1 MCNCSCHNQSI
12 CCDGDAHAAHH
23 HHHASPFKEF
33 CKEWMAPLF
42 SLLMLAAGMI
52 MGWSDAEPFASSPLF
67 QIIWYVIAVL
77 PVGLPVVFEA
87 VEEMA
92 KKDIFNEFTLM
103 SLASIGAFVIGEYPE
118 AVGVMLFY
126 SVGEK
131 LQDRAVDKATRD
143 ISNLASL
150 KVDKAR
156 LVSGGKMEEVAPETV
171 KPGDVIEVRPGER
184 IPLDGV
190 VISEGGTLDTSALT
204 GESMPRPCTEG
215 GEVLAG
221 MISIESSLRIRVS
234 RNYGQSALSRIME
247 MVREASERKAPAE
260 LFIRKFSRIYTPAVI
275 ILAVLIVALPALYS
289 LENPDFDF
297 VFANWLKRALVFLV
311 ISCPCALVIS
321 VPLSYFAGIGAAS
334 RKGILFKGGNYL
346 DALSKVKGVAFDKT
360 GTLTTSRFSVEK
372 VCSPRFGEEEF
383 LKLAGAAEAVSSH
396 PLAKALNEYV
406 KNKGIEIPQADK
418 VKERPGFGVEA
429 MVGAHKVMAGN
440 ARLLEE
446 SGVSLPEG
454 IVEMPYTVIL
464 CAVDGM
470 FAGYVAFADTLKPDA
485 KTAVSQLEDLG
496 IENIA
501 ILSGDRQEP
510 TARIASLL
518 GISEAYGQLLPAGK
532 VEKVREMAEETGG
545 GVAFVGDGM
554 NDSPVLAA
562 SNVGVAM
569 GDAGSDMAVE
579 AADVVIRTDSPSKL
593 ASAIRISRFTR
604 KIVGEN
610 IFLAIAIKVII
621 LVLGV
626 IGIAS
631 LWAAVFADVGVALIV
646 ILNSMRIIR
655 NKNFN

>member
-1 MCNCSCHNQSI
+1 MCNCSCQNQS
-12 CCDGDAHAAHH
+12 CCGVGDAQGAHH

-52 MGWSDAEPFASSPLF
+52 MGWSGAEPFASSPLF

-156 LVSGGKMEEVAPETV
+156 LVAGGKMEEVAPETV

-260 LFIRKFSRIYTPAVI
+260 LFIRKFSRIYTQAVI

-297 VFANWLKRALVFLV
+297 VFASWLKRALVFLV

-334 RKGILFKGGNYL
+334 RNGILFKGGNYL

-360 GTLTTSRFSVEK
+360 GTLTTGRFSVEK
-372 VCSPRFGEEEF
+372 VCSSRFGEEEF
-383 LKLAGAAEAVSSH
+383 LKLAGATEAVSSH
-396 PLAKALNEYV
+396 PLAKALTEYV

-429 MVGAHKVMAGN
+429 MVGGHKVMAGN
-440 ARLLEE
+440 ALLLEE
-446 SGVSLPEG
+446 SGISLPEG

-485 KTAVSQLEDLG
+485 KTAVSQLENLG

-646 ILNSMRIIR
+646 ILNSMRIIH
-655 NKNFN
+655 NKKF

>member
-1 MCNCSCHNQSI
+1 
-12 CCDGDAHAAHH
+12 
-23 HHHASPFKEF
+23 
-33 CKEWMAPLF
+33 MAPLF

-150 KVDKAR
+150 KVDNAR
-156 LVSGGKMEEVAPETV
+156 LVAGGKMEEVAPETV

-289 LENPDFDF
+289 LENPDFVF
-297 VFANWLKRALVFLV
+297 VFASWLKRALVFLV

-360 GTLTTSRFSVEK
+360 GTLTTGRFSVEK
-372 VCSPRFGEEEF
+372 VYSSKFEEEEF

-396 PLAKALNEYV
+396 PLAKALTEYV

-418 VKERPGFGVEA
+418 LKERPGFGVEA
-429 MVGAHKVMAGN
+429 MVGARKVMAGN

-446 SGVSLPEG
+446 SGVGLPEG

-626 IGIAS
+626 VGIAS

-646 ILNSMRIIR
+646 ILNSMRIIH
-655 NKNFN
+655 NKKF